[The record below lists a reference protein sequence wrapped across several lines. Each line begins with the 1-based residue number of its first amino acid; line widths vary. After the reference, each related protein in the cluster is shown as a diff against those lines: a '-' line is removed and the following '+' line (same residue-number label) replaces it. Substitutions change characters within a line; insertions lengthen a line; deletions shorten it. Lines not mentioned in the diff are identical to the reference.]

1 MKDLV
6 PSLPTDNLYKFAAL
20 FGLFLF
26 AAFTYL
32 RIHNDFAFRK
42 EVVEFNTRAQIN
54 IEERTRLE
62 DYLTGLA
69 NGKVPVDLKSIGY
82 GKVMATK
89 EELMAA
95 IQTRLSVLNARSLDL
110 MVRQETLLETEN
122 HVETLCSSATRISYL
137 GVILMILGFTAWYF
151 KLQRYQ
157 DRALRAQTL
166 EISKKNGDER
176 LPAQKEHHNGQQS
189 RSADAEGSAADA

>member
-54 IEERTRLE
+54 LEERTELE
-62 DYLTGLA
+62 DFLTGLA
-69 NGKVPVDLKSIGY
+69 NGKVPADLKSIGY
-82 GKVMATK
+82 GKIMATK
-89 EELMAA
+89 EELMVT
-95 IQTRLSVLNARSLDL
+95 IQTRLSVLNARSVDL
-110 MVRQETLLETEN
+110 KCRHETLLETEK
-122 HVETLCSSATRISYL
+122 HVETLCSSAARVSYL
-137 GVILMILGFTAWYF
+137 GIILMIIGFTAWYF

-157 DRALRAQTL
+157 DRAIRAQTL
-166 EISKKNGDER
+166 ETSKKHRDDR
-176 LPAQKEHHNGQQS
+176 LPVQKKHQNGQQS
-189 RSADAEGSAADA
+189 PGGDVQKAAPQE